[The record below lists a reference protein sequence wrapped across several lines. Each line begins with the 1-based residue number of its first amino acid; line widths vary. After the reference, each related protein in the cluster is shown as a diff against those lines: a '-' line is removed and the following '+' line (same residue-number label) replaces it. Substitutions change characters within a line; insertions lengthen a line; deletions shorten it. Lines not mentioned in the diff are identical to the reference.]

1 MSNLKLQKRLAAKV
15 AKVGLKR
22 VKIPVEFM
30 AEVQEALTKN
40 EIRRLIK
47 EGKIIILNKTGIST
61 GRLNKRRKN
70 RLLKSEGRKAGSRK
84 GKKGARVKRKEM
96 WVRRIRKIRRYLRWL
111 RDNNVIDNHTYRML
125 YLKAKGGNYKGV
137 SDVRNDL
144 IQMGKIKG

>member
-1 MSNLKLQKRLAAKV
+1 MSNLKPQKRLAAKV

-70 RLLKSEGRKAGSRK
+70 RLLKSEGKKVGSRK
-84 GKKGARVKRKEM
+84 GKKGARAKRKEM

>member
-70 RLLKSEGRKAGSRK
+70 RLLKSEGRKVGSRK
-84 GKKGARVKRKEM
+84 GKKGARAKRKEM

>member
-1 MSNLKLQKRLAAKV
+1 MSNLKPQKRLAAKV

-61 GRLNKRRKN
+61 GRLNKRRKK
-70 RLLKSEGRKAGSRK
+70 RLLKSEGKKVGSRK
-84 GKKGARVKRKEM
+84 GKKGARAKRKEM

>member
-1 MSNLKLQKRLAAKV
+1 MSNLKPQKRLSAKV

-30 AEVQEALTKN
+30 AEVQETLTKN

-70 RLLKSEGRKAGSRK
+70 RLLKSEGKKVGSRK
-84 GKKGARVKRKEM
+84 GKKGARAKRKEM

-144 IQMGKIKG
+144 IQMGKIKE

>member
-1 MSNLKLQKRLAAKV
+1 LSNLKLQKRLAAEV

-40 EIRRLIK
+40 EIRRLIE

-61 GRLNKRRKN
+61 GRLKERRKK

-84 GKKGARVKRKEM
+84 GKKGARANRKEM

-111 RDNNVIDNHTYRML
+111 RDHNVIDKHTYRML

-137 SDVRNDL
+137 SDVRNNL
-144 IQMGKIKG
+144 IQMGKIKE

>member
-84 GKKGARVKRKEM
+84 GKKGARAKRKEM

-144 IQMGKIKG
+144 IQMGKIKE

>member
-1 MSNLKLQKRLAAKV
+1 MSNLKPQKRLAAKV

-70 RLLKSEGRKAGSRK
+70 RLLKSEGRKVGSRK
-84 GKKGARVKRKEM
+84 GKKGARAKRKEM